1 MTSVPIARGSWPA
14 WPNVVVPGA
23 GVVLAGLI
31 ATLAR
36 WGADWPAQEF
46 RAWSARHD
54 GLTSWTNRWYAGQ
67 PLPGYSV
74 VYPVVSSVLGAAL
87 TGLAAVLLAT
97 LGAARL
103 APVSPFRR
111 VGYLA
116 SITLVLSADL
126 LIGQVPY
133 LVGVALG
140 VWAVWGVFERHRV
153 LPAVLAVGCAL
164 SSPLAG
170 AFLLLCV
177 PALAAGLGLRRT
189 APLVTASVGV
199 LVSAVLGGASGPFPF
214 APRVFFW
221 TVCFAILAVLLPRRS
236 GRAMRVLGVTVGLT
250 ALASVLVANPI
261 GGNIARLGQLVA
273 LPLLWHSWPLL
284 RWRRPPVAIALCALA
299 ALWPTWPAG
308 GTLHNAADPSRQRS
322 YYAGLIT
329 FLHTQDPRRGRL
341 EFVFSRNHWE
351 SLFVAQAFPIA
362 RGWERQTDLK
372 VNEQLYDPLTPKS
385 YRSWLDANAVSLV
398 AMSRGPVDFGGRAE
412 AALLRTPPAYL
423 APVWHDRNIQVWRV
437 RDAKPLITGPARLVQ
452 LGAASLTVRFTTAG
466 TAVIRIRASSQWVA
480 RGGEACVSDDP
491 DGWLTVSA
499 AQPGTVRLDAQLGLH
514 DLSSASRCS

>member
-1 MTSVPIARGSWPA
+1 MTSVPVARASWRA
-14 WPNVVVPGA
+14 WPNVVVSGA
-23 GVVLAGLI
+23 GVVLAALI

-54 GLTSWTNRWYAGQ
+54 GLTTWTNRWYAGQ

-74 VYPVVSSVLGAAL
+74 VYPVISSVLGAAL

-103 APVSPFRR
+103 APVTPFRR
-111 VGYLA
+111 IGYLA
-116 SITLVLSADL
+116 SVALVLSADL

-133 LVGVALG
+133 LVGVAAG
-140 VWAVWGVFERHRV
+140 VWAVWAARERRPV
-153 LPAVLAVGCAL
+153 LSGLLAVGCAL

-170 AFLLLCV
+170 AFVLLCI
-177 PALAAGLGLRRT
+177 PALACALGLRRT
-189 APLVTASVGV
+189 APLLGASIGIV
-199 LVSAVLGGASGPFPF
+199 VSSLLGGASGPFPF

-221 TVCFAILAVLLPRRS
+221 TVCFAALAIVLPSRS
-236 GRAMRVLGVTVGLT
+236 GRPVRVLGITVGLT
-250 ALASVLVANPI
+250 ALASLLVANPI

-273 LPLLWHSWPLL
+273 LPLVWHSWPVL
-284 RWRRPPVAIALCALA
+284 RWRRPPVAIVLCALA

-322 YYAGLIT
+322 YYAGLIR

-372 VNEQLYDPLTPKS
+372 VNEQLYDPLTPQS
-385 YRSWLDANAVSLV
+385 YRKWLNDNAVSLV
-398 AMSRGPVDFGGRAE
+398 AISRAPVDFGGRAE
-412 AALLRTPPAYL
+412 AALLRKPPAYL
-423 APVWHDRNIQVWRV
+423 QPVWHDRNIRVWRV
-437 RDAKPLITGPARLVQ
+437 EGANPLITGPAQLAQ
-452 LGAASLTVRFTTAG
+452 LGAASVTVRFTAAG
-466 TAVIRIRASSQWVA
+466 TAVIRVRASSQWVV
-480 RGGEACVSDDP
+480 RRGEACVSHDR

-499 AQPGTVRLDAQLGLH
+499 GKPETVRLDAQLGLH
-514 DLSSASRCS
+514 DLGSAGSCS